1 MDREKLSGS
10 QRQRG
15 MYMNVGA
22 IDVGPDQKWEEKN
35 RKQKQKEIELGLAA
49 VPKDSSK

>member
-22 IDVGPDQKWEEKN
+22 VDVGIDPKWEEKN
-35 RKQKQKEIELGLAA
+35 RKQKQKEIDLG
-49 VPKDSSK
+49 VNK

>member
-15 MYMNVGA
+15 MYMNAGA
-22 IDVGPDQKWEEKN
+22 VDIGVDPKWEEKN
-35 RKQKQKEIELGLAA
+35 MKLKQKEIELGLA
-49 VPKDSSK
+49 PIDRK